1 MTIFRDKGLVNVFQ
15 CCSRQKQLF
24 FNNCKIAF
32 WENSAPVVWDKGTI
46 KAIAPSMF
54 NKNVFFSPT
63 IILYWS
69 TENHIFIFFRCAF
82 CLFLN
87 EKCKNAESFLRGLC
101 LGVGLG

>member
-54 NKNVFFSPT
+54 NKNVFFPLQSYSIGVLKIT
-63 IILYWS
+63 
-69 TENHIFIFFRCAF
+69 F
-82 CLFLN
+82 LF
-87 EKCKNAESFLRGLC
+87 S
-101 LGVGLG
+101 LGVPFAFF